1 MTTNSTWTTATIPD
15 VTGKTAIVTGANS
28 GLGYEVSLALAAKGA
43 HVIIACRNLDK
54 GEQAATLIRQQSPN
68 ASLVL
73 QELDLA
79 NLASVRRFADEF
91 QQRYTTLDILC
102 NNAGIMAIPRRET
115 ADGFEMQFGTNHL
128 GHFALTGWLL
138 GPLLHTPDARVVHV
152 SSGLHERGTINFAD
166 LMGKERYDKW
176 GAYSQSKL
184 ANLLF
189 AYELQRK
196 FAAAGVDAKSVGA
209 HPGYAATNLQG
220 VGPAMEGSWLGR
232 IGMRIAN
239 RLIAQ
244 SAASGALPLLY
255 AAVAPDVNG
264 CDYIGPTGFQGMRG
278 APGKVKSNAE
288 SYNEDIAARLW
299 RVSVE
304 LTGVAYE
311 MLQPKT
317 VSPAQ
322 EWSMQS

>member
-1 MTTNSTWTTATIPD
+1 LTTHSTWTTANLPNL
-15 VTGKTAIVTGANS
+15 TGKTVLITGANS
-28 GLGYEVSLALAAKGA
+28 GLGYEVSLALATKGA
-43 HVIIACRNLDK
+43 QVVMACRSVDK
-54 GEQAATLIRQQSPN
+54 GSGAATLIHNQVPN
-68 ASLVL
+68 ASLAVK
-73 QELDLA
+73 ELDLA
-79 NLASVRRFADEF
+79 SLASVRRFADDF
-91 QQRYTTLDILC
+91 QQHYTTLDILC
-102 NNAGIMAIPRRET
+102 NNAGMMAIPRRET

-128 GHFALTGWLL
+128 GHFALTGLLL
-138 GPLLHTPDARVVHV
+138 GPLLNTPGARVVHV

-166 LMGKERYDKW
+166 LMGKEHYDKW

-196 FAAAGVDAKSVGA
+196 LAAAGVDAKSVGA
-209 HPGYAATNLQG
+209 HPGYSATNLQG
-220 VGPAMEGSWLGR
+220 VGPTMEGSWLGR
-232 IGMRIAN
+232 IGMTIAN

-288 SYNEDIAARLW
+288 SYNEEVAARLW

-304 LTGVAYE
+304 LTGVDYQA
-311 MLQPKT
+311 LQSRG
-317 VSPAQ
+317 VSSAQ
-322 EWSMQS
+322 EL